1 MSDEIAT
8 RSIQRPAFDP
18 RCSPSRDGEAVDP
31 DFSERP
37 EAVFSAAHGNLPE
50 PDTRAGATEKY
61 TEGLIP
67 ILQAA
72 ELVSPTWFT

>member
-1 MSDEIAT
+1 LANAGLNDGNAAIPDVNIGTTWVSD
-8 RSIQRPAFDP
+8 
-18 RCSPSRDGEAVDP
+18 
-31 DFSERP
+31 RP

-50 PDTRAGATEKY
+50 PDIRAGAAEMY